1 MRWVKRGEKERG
13 GEGER
18 GKRGRGENKERTVS
32 IIGFWPRTA
41 NCTATAHILQ
51 RTRSPVT
58 HKERGK
64 GVCNAYNAC
73 ISISVYRRNTIYNA

>member
-1 MRWVKRGEKERG
+1 MRERASEIEREEGERERG

-58 HKERGK
+58 HKE
-64 GVCNAYNAC
+64 
-73 ISISVYRRNTIYNA
+73 

>member
-1 MRWVKRGEKERG
+1 MERERWIERG
-13 GEGER
+13 GERGVRER

-58 HKERGK
+58 HKE
-64 GVCNAYNAC
+64 
-73 ISISVYRRNTIYNA
+73 